1 MVPGVAVKK
10 LCSNTMI
17 SLSFGVDADSFSEE
31 SSSSSATALKN
42 STSSNDGS
50 LVEDLSNVYTDSVID
65 EQPIKQSSSAKRKS
79 EENQVPRLTD
89 NKRKHLE
96 KTLPAA
102 QRDQQLLQEA
112 KDDTHCKSQ
121 IDFWLNHCM
130 EFFS

>member
-50 LVEDLSNVYTDSVID
+50 LVEDLSNDSVID

-96 KTLPAA
+96 KTLPPA

-121 IDFWLNHCM
+121 IDF
-130 EFFS
+130 